1 MEDKSFHWTCKKN
14 IDIIYLYIYM
24 CVCETANNTTLILT
38 SSITTFCS
46 TTSVGPTILVTANRI
61 SDNDLVLLSV
71 HDNNK

>member
-1 MEDKSFHWTCKKN
+1 MCV
-14 IDIIYLYIYM
+14 

-46 TTSVGPTILVTANRI
+46 TTSGGPTILVTANRI

>member
-1 MEDKSFHWTCKKN
+1 MCV
-14 IDIIYLYIYM
+14 

-38 SSITTFCS
+38 SSITTFCY
-46 TTSVGPTILVTANRI
+46 TTSGGPTILVTANRI